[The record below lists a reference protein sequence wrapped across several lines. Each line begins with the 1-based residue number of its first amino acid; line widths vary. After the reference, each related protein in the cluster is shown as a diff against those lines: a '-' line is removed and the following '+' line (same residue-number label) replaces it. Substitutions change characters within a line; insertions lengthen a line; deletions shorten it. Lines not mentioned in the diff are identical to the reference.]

1 MDLQAMARVHRI
13 GQEKTV
19 HVSQASSHDDGL
31 YQIPHTTRFCF
42 RLCIDRCI
50 D

>member
-19 HVSQASSHDDGL
+19 HVSPL
-31 YQIPHTTRFCF
+31 E
-42 RLCIDRCI
+42 RLIGVEFACTVVAVSLT
-50 D
+50 

>member
-31 YQIPHTTRFCF
+31 YQNSSHYQVLFPFMY
-42 RLCIDRCI
+42 
-50 D
+50 